1 MSEEITPWL
10 LKFESGKKWYNTFR
24 SEATK
29 ALYIER
35 LEHYCKTV
43 AKNPDDLINL
53 KIEGLKN
60 INSEKEWQAEG
71 LLDNY
76 LYSSDT
82 NLTIHLKSLALS
94 AVKSFYKANWR
105 DLNPNAGS
113 KIELPE
119 PKRRTPKLN
128 DVLAMEDAVF
138 HKRDKAILWFLE
150 SAPFRQGTLTKLL
163 WKDIKSTETLITE
176 TREEAKGHDWTTL
189 EDDAETA
196 KAIPYYLVIEGARMK
211 GGGKGKYKGVKQI
224 GFLHAYAAEKLE
236 KYKQELMSK
245 GIAISPD
252 SNIFVAVRTNP
263 YNRGKGDKLNTLENI
278 FVEASNMAWHD
289 MEKKRFSAQ
298 DMRDILQSALES
310 AKIHPNI
317 AAPLLGHKVKGVD
330 KHYSSHDLMEF
341 LLAYKSALPWLVP
354 QTVEQVKAESEKKLS
369 NQEKTL
375 THLEYENT
383 ELKDKIN
390 NLRAELKEK
399 EETNAAEI
407 EKLQKDYKTL
417 NERIEAFVKHH
428 KTL

>member
-1 MSEEITPWL
+1 MTEEITLWL

-43 AKNPDDLINL
+43 AKNPDELINL

-60 INSEKEWQAEG
+60 INSEKEWQAED

-76 LYSSDT
+76 LYSPDT

-105 DLNPNAGS
+105 DLNPNVGS

-119 PKRRTPKLN
+119 PKKRTPKLN
-128 DVLAMEDAVF
+128 DVLAMEEAVF

-163 WKDIKSTETLITE
+163 WKDLKSTETLIKE

-224 GFLHAYAAEKLE
+224 SFLHAYAAEKLE

-245 GIAISPD
+245 GN
-252 SNIFVAVRTNP
+252 SN
-263 YNRGKGDKLNTLENI
+263 
-278 FVEASNMAWHD
+278 
-289 MEKKRFSAQ
+289 
-298 DMRDILQSALES
+298 
-310 AKIHPNI
+310 
-317 AAPLLGHKVKGVD
+317 
-330 KHYSSHDLMEF
+330 
-341 LLAYKSALPWLVP
+341 
-354 QTVEQVKAESEKKLS
+354 
-369 NQEKTL
+369 
-375 THLEYENT
+375 
-383 ELKDKIN
+383 
-390 NLRAELKEK
+390 
-399 EETNAAEI
+399 
-407 EKLQKDYKTL
+407 
-417 NERIEAFVKHH
+417 
-428 KTL
+428 